1 MGMLYEKGLFKYE
14 DSISQYW
21 PEFGENGK
29 SEIKICDVLR
39 HESGLAYF
47 SKPLASFE
55 NAWTENI
62 KKNQVGELIEQE
74 EQHFPTEKDGIKFK
88 REYHSF
94 SRGMIINELVRRLHP
109 EVYMIETITYFY
121 NIYPFF
127 TGHNY
132 W

>member
-14 DSISQYW
+14 DKISQYW

-88 REYHSF
+88 REYHHS

-109 EVYMIETITYFY
+109 EVCMMCIISEA
-121 NIYPFF
+121 PS
-127 TGHNY
+127 
-132 W
+132 

>member
-14 DSISQYW
+14 DKISQYW

-29 SEIKICDVLR
+29 SDIKICDVLR

-88 REYHSF
+88 REYHHS

-109 EVYMIETITYFY
+109 EVYMIETITYFL
-121 NIYPFF
+121 
-127 TGHNY
+127 
-132 W
+132 

>member
-1 MGMLYEKGLFKYE
+1 MARHH
-14 DSISQYW
+14 QQ
-21 PEFGENGK
+21 
-29 SEIKICDVLR
+29 IKICDVLR

-74 EQHFPTEKDGIKFK
+74 EQHFPKEKDGIKFK
-88 REYHSF
+88 REYHHS

-109 EVYMIETITYFY
+109 EVRRCLQVATFKSLGFFLNKFY
-121 NIYPFF
+121 EHF
-127 TGHNY
+127 TG
-132 W
+132 